1 MAETAP
7 GEARLQRWDWD
18 YCRPSAEVDAL
29 DADPELFVE
38 RIADLLVEAAA
49 DGAVLAEV
57 RFGRA
62 TVLRPDFL
70 ALFRSAEQ
78 RIRDRF
84 PAFRATAVIAG
95 VFPRSAPNVAGDP
108 VLDACMRAA
117 RDGLA
122 GVDFI
127 PQPFSREADWRGYTP
142 GLTYHTGTNTRYG
155 STSSFVEVRI
165 VSPPQATL
173 TGTEIKR
180 GTPVGPSMLARR
192 CSSCTS
198 PGPKKS

>member
-127 PQPFSREADWRGYTP
+127 PQPFSREADWRGVYTWADLPYGNEYQVWIHQQLRRGTDRLSTP
-142 GLTYHTGTNTRYG
+142 GDAYRN
-155 STSSFVEVRI
+155 
-165 VSPPQATL
+165 
-173 TGTEIKR
+173 
-180 GTPVGPSMLARR
+180 
-192 CSSCTS
+192 
-198 PGPKKS
+198 